1 MLWTNI
7 NHQNSK
13 RLKPFRTPFASPFFA
28 GTLFILVMLALFS
41 CKKDPYEIGIDLLPP
56 SDTLNVNTTD
66 TCTILAFSVK
76 QDSILTSEPATLMI
90 GSMTDPVFG
99 KTTANFFSQVQLS
112 ALDADFGSQPVLD
125 SLVLQLYYS
134 GYTGDTNTRQNIKVY
149 ELSQYLYFDSNYY
162 SNQTAG
168 YYQTMLADLNFYPRP
183 TDSVVVSGSK
193 VQAHLRINLSNMTQ
207 YLGNKI
213 LYTPSSILASNEAFI
228 HFFKGLHVATTPVNS
243 GGALLKFQTDNGLS
257 KLVVY
262 YHDGL
267 DPDDDSLSF
276 EMPMSEY
283 CARFVNIN
291 HHGYL
296 DANQDLKR
304 QILNHDSA
312 QGSSKLF
319 LQGLGGV
326 KIKVKFP
333 YMSSFAHGKVVA
345 INDAL
350 LMLKNMETDTI
361 YAPPPTITIMRQDSA
376 GRIGYLAD
384 ELEGSSY
391 FGGTYNQTERTYY
404 FRITQ
409 HMQKMMADY
418 YTSNFDLFIFVSNPL
433 QSALNTGRI
442 ILNGTNSNIHGDLSD
457 HLQLK
462 VTYTVLD

>member
-1 MLWTNI
+1 
-7 NHQNSK
+7 
-13 RLKPFRTPFASPFFA
+13 LKPFRNPISSPFSA
-28 GTLFILVMLALFS
+28 GTFLILLLLALFS

-66 TCTILAFSVK
+66 TCTVLAFSVK
-76 QDSILTSEPATLMI
+76 QDSILTSEPATLMF
-90 GSMTDPVFG
+90 GSMMDPLFG
-99 KTTANFFSQVQLS
+99 KTTASFFSQVQLS
-112 ALDADFGSQPVLD
+112 ALEADFGSQPVLD
-125 SLVLQLYYS
+125 SLVLQLYYT
-134 GYTGDTNTRQNIKVY
+134 GFTGDTNTRQNIKVY
-149 ELSQYLYFDSNYY
+149 ELSQYLYYDSNYY

-168 YYQTMLADLNFYPRP
+168 YYPTLLADLSFYPRP
-183 TDSVVVSGSK
+183 TDSVVVYGSK
-193 VQAHLRINLSNMTQ
+193 VQAHLRVNLSNLTQ

-213 LYTPSSILASNEAFI
+213 LYAPTDILASNEKFI
-228 HFFKGLHVATTPVNS
+228 HFFKGLHVAAAPVNNN
-243 GGALLKFQTDNGLS
+243 GALLKFQTDNGLS

-262 YHDGL
+262 YHNGL

-296 DANQDLKR
+296 DATQDVKR

-312 QGSSKLF
+312 QGANKLF
-319 LQGLGGV
+319 LQGMGGI

-333 YMSSFAHGKVVA
+333 FMSSFAHGKVVA

-350 LMLKNMETDTI
+350 LMLKNLENDTT

-391 FGGTYNQTERTYY
+391 FGGSYNQTERAYF

-409 HMQKMMADY
+409 HMQKIMANY
-418 YTSNFDLFIFVSNPL
+418 YTSNFDLYIFVNNPL

-442 ILNGTNSNIHGDLSD
+442 VLNGTKVNSTGDLSD
-457 HLQLK
+457 HLHLK